1 MNLLTRA
8 PDVFA
13 HCEADD
19 WTFAPRYTDGVCPLC
34 GWQPGDLD
42 ARPPWLATVDWFVPA
57 MLAMV
62 LASIVMSVVVIIAY
76 SR

>member
-1 MNLLTRA
+1 MNLIARM
-8 PDVFA
+8 PDVVA

-34 GWQPGDLD
+34 GWRPVGVD

-57 MLAMV
+57 MITMV
-62 LASIVMSVVVIIAY
+62 LVSVVMGIVVFVAY